1 MPSQTIHQN
10 TMTAIQLR
18 AELMR
23 EIDKYADNEEI
34 LQQVLD
40 FIRSIT
46 SKKTDPTEMTKAEFF
61 AKLERSRQQAERGEV
76 YSPRPDETFDQFFKR
91 MRNVQRYDVC

>member
-1 MPSQTIHQN
+1 
-10 TMTAIQLR
+10 MTAMQLR
-18 AELMR
+18 AELTH
-23 EIDKYADNEEI
+23 EIDQYADNEEI

>member
-1 MPSQTIHQN
+1 
-10 TMTAIQLR
+10 MTAIQLR
-18 AELMR
+18 AELTR
-23 EIDKYADNEEI
+23 EMDLYADNEEI

-46 SKKTDPTEMTKAEFF
+46 SKKHAPTEMTEAEFF
-61 AKLERSRQQAERGEV
+61 AKIDRSLQQAERGEV

>member
-1 MPSQTIHQN
+1 
-10 TMTAIQLR
+10 
-18 AELMR
+18 MR

-46 SKKTDPTEMTKAEFF
+46 RKKTNPTEMTKDDFF
-61 AKLERSRQQAERGEV
+61 KKLEESRQQAREGKV
-76 YSPRPDETFDQFFKR
+76 QSFSNLDEMHQWLKTL
-91 MRNVQRYDVC
+91 

>member
-1 MPSQTIHQN
+1 
-10 TMTAIQLR
+10 MTAKQLR

-40 FIRSIT
+40 FTRSIT
-46 SKKTDPTEMTKAEFF
+46 RKKTDPTEMTKDDFF
-61 AKLERSRQQAERGEV
+61 KKLEESRQQAREGKV
-76 YSPRPDETFDQFFKR
+76 QSFSNLDEMHQWLKTL
-91 MRNVQRYDVC
+91 

>member
-1 MPSQTIHQN
+1 
-10 TMTAIQLR
+10 MTSKQLR

-46 SKKTDPTEMTKAEFF
+46 RKKTNPTEMTKDDFF
-61 AKLERSRQQAERGEV
+61 KKLEESRQQAREGKV
-76 YSPRPDETFDQFFKR
+76 QSFSNLDEMHQWLKTL
-91 MRNVQRYDVC
+91 